1 MPNEI
6 ETTSFQI
13 RRDDWST
20 TRFVTA
26 QQGELAPGQVL
37 FRVDRFALTS
47 NNISYALS
55 GDMIGYWKFF
65 PVEEE
70 GWGRIPVMGFAD
82 VLASKHPEVEA
93 GERVFGFFPMASH
106 LVIEADAVSA
116 TSFSDGAAHRAES
129 APVYRQYNRAPADP
143 IYKPEHEDA
152 IMLLRGLFLTSFL
165 VDDFIDD
172 NARFGARSFV
182 VSSASSKTGLALGHL
197 LARRNAGPVIGLTSA
212 RNAAF
217 VESLGCFDRVVLY
230 EDLKSLPADVPTVF
244 IDHSGNGD
252 VVNALHH
259 HFKDNMMHS
268 CMVGATHWESGNRA
282 DDLPGAAPTFF
293 FAPSQ
298 IQKRIADW
306 GPAGFGERVAASWE
320 TFRASTDP
328 WLEVVRSR
336 GPEAVERVYREVLAG
351 RAVPQQGQVLSL
363 WAD

>member
-1 MPNEI
+1 MSQEI
-6 ETTSFQI
+6 EVTNFQV

-20 TRFVTA
+20 TRFVSES
-26 QQGELAPGQVL
+26 QGELADGQVL
-37 FRVDRFALTS
+37 FRVDRFALTA

-65 PVEEE
+65 PVAEE

-82 VLASKHPEVEA
+82 VLDSKHPEVEA

-106 LVIEADAVSA
+106 LVIDADAVSA
-116 TSFSDGAAHRAES
+116 SSFSDGVAHRAES

-230 EDLKSLPADVPTVF
+230 EDLKSLPPDVPTVF
-244 IDHSGNGD
+244 IDHSGNG
-252 VVNALHH
+252 
-259 HFKDNMMHS
+259 
-268 CMVGATHWESGNRA
+268 SGNRA

-351 RAVPQQGQVLSL
+351 RAAPQQGQVLSL